1 MLSRYIELL
10 PNRQNTRKLLSKAD
24 SKSPKRRLA
33 YRKLL
38 PKSVIAGACFTAEG
52 KAPLVFIDRNVM
64 MNSEVFQNTVLKGV
78 LLPWVTSHFGQRPF
92 TLQQDWAPSHGSK
105 STKSVLDAH
114 FPGYWGKDMWPV
126 SSPDLH
132 PLDFYLALLN
142 TWDDIDDNYLRRTV
156 DSVPDRLKACIEAK
170 GFNFEHVLK

>member
-52 KAPLVFIDRNVM
+52 EQGHDSFYP
-64 MNSEVFQNTVLKGV
+64 TVESLK
-78 LLPWVTSHFGQRPF
+78 
-92 TLQQDWAPSHGSK
+92 
-105 STKSVLDAH
+105 
-114 FPGYWGKDMWPV
+114 
-126 SSPDLH
+126 
-132 PLDFYLALLN
+132 LALLN